1 MKRTQIRQQEQSSI
15 DEGEDAGPGEV
26 HSEPYPPSL
35 PNKNPVWN
43 CIQYIIK
50 LQLYRIM
57 NNLLFVLQ
65 ISLLFVF
72 LCI

>member
-1 MKRTQIRQQEQSSI
+1 MCMQSRPDCEEDAYQATGAESSR
-15 DEGEDAGPGEV
+15 DEGENAGPGEV
-26 HSEPYPPSL
+26 HSEL
-35 PNKNPVWN
+35 
-43 CIQYIIK
+43 
-50 LQLYRIM
+50 M